1 MERIFVSLLLLMFSA
16 ISCLAQLLSVNEL
29 NGTKWKCVGG
39 VDFVDKKEGEYINL
53 NRTLYGLI
61 DWKNGT
67 NHFVRIVGFTGVSK
81 VEQIIAADTWTCN
94 PQLSQNQ
101 GVQYGEYKNYEPS
114 DFKEIYVEY

>member
-1 MERIFVSLLLLMFSA
+1 MDFEEIFDRNPRYGIPPIEIDNHLEELHLSKTNISA
-16 ISCLAQLLSVNEL
+16 VES
-29 NGTKWKCVGG
+29 
-39 VDFVDKKEGEYINL
+39 YIKL

-61 DWKNGT
+61 DWKDGT
-67 NHFVRIVGFTGVSK
+67 YHFVRIVGFTGVSK

-94 PQLSQNQ
+94 PQLPQNQ